1 MGDFAMKKP
10 KIICVCGRKN
20 MGKTTLIENL
30 IGEFTSRGY
39 KVAAIKHD
47 GHDFEPDVEGTDSF
61 RFARAGAYGT
71 AVFSKNRVMMIK
83 QIREIEEEA
92 IFLFYPEADFILVEG
107 LKNSSY
113 PKIEIVRRGVSK
125 EQPLLCSNPE
135 GRFLIVTDMD
145 GLEGVE
151 GEKVYDVLRVGE
163 IVDEILEVVG
173 GRC

>member
-1 MGDFAMKKP
+1 MGDFTMKKQ

-30 IGEFTSRGY
+30 IKEFTDRGY

-61 RFARAGAYGT
+61 RFAKAGAYGT

-83 QIREIEEEA
+83 QIQEIREDL
-92 IFLFYPEADFILVEG
+92 IFSFYPDADFILVEG

-113 PKIEIVRRGVSK
+113 PKIEIVRKGVSR

-145 GLEGVE
+145 ILEEIE
-151 GEKVYDVLRVGE
+151 GEKVCDILNVSE
-163 IVDEILEVVG
+163 IVDEIVCL
-173 GRC
+173 